1 MLLLLI
7 RKELLEHL
15 LSLRFALACI
25 LCLLVS
31 VSSSIVRIQDYGAA
45 VVANRNNVAM
55 HRIAVEEAQ
64 LWEVRNSGINV
75 DKPVNPL
82 QIFFQGLE
90 SGWATTVR
98 VFYHA
103 FPQYSADYEGNPVR
117 HLFPPVD
124 LFFFVGVIMSL
135 LALAF
140 SYDAV
145 SGEKEQNTLKL
156 LMSYSVPR
164 DQILL
169 AKWLG
174 GYVTLVAPL
183 LIALMSGL
191 LVLVLSP
198 NLDFD
203 AEDLFALLMV
213 FIVSLLYLA
222 ALYSLGILVSTRTR
236 QASTAI
242 TTLLMVWAVIVLVIP
257 NVAPYLA
264 AQLSPVRTAND
275 VTKEKLLIAIEERQ
289 KHDEET
295 EQWREDNPQVHWTRR
310 WQVWHTLKG
319 ESLLRQQ
326 EGERKINEQFHFQ
339 LQAQVNLG
347 QILSRVSPL
356 ASFTYAGTDLAG
368 TGIRDRSRF
377 RDLIPQYRRDM
388 TEFGAAAMADASLNQ
403 RWRQARLIDYPEFV
417 YEESDISDRINW
429 LDILLL
435 AVWSLVFYMA
445 AHLSFLRYDV
455 T

>member
-1 MLLLLI
+1 MLSLLI

-31 VSSSIVRIQDYGAA
+31 VSSSIVRIQDFGAA
-45 VVANRNNVAM
+45 VVANRNNLAM

-64 LWEVRNSGINV
+64 LWEVRNNGINV

-90 SGWATTVR
+90 SGWVTTVR

-103 FPQYSADYEGNPVR
+103 LPQYSADYEGNPVR
-117 HLFPPVD
+117 FLFPPVE

-156 LMSYSVPR
+156 LMSFSVPR
-164 DQILL
+164 DQVLL

-174 GYVTLVAPL
+174 GYVALVTPL
-183 LIALMSGL
+183 LLALLSGL

-198 NLDFD
+198 NLDLGD
-203 AEDLFALLMV
+203 EDLGALLM
-213 FIVSLLYLA
+213 ILLVSLLYLA
-222 ALYSLGILVSTRTR
+222 ALYSLGILVSTRTQ

-242 TTLLMVWAVIVLVIP
+242 TMLLMLWAVMVLVVP
-257 NVAPYLA
+257 NLAPYLA
-264 AQLSPVRTAND
+264 AQLSPVLSANQ
-275 VTKEKLLIAIEERQ
+275 VTKEKVQIAIKEREKQ
-289 KHDEET
+289 DADW
-295 EQWREDNPQVHWTRR
+295 EQWREDNADVHWTRR
-310 WQVWHTLKG
+310 WATWHEMKG

-326 EGERKINEQFHFQ
+326 DGERRVDEQFQ
-339 LQAQVNLG
+339 RRMEAQVELG
-347 QILSRVSPL
+347 QNLSRLSPL
-356 ASFTYAGTDLAG
+356 ASFAYAGTDLAA
-368 TGIRDRSRF
+368 TGIRNRSRF
-377 RDLIPQYRRDM
+377 REQIPRYRRDM
-388 TEFGAAAMADASLNQ
+388 TQFGTAAMAEASLNE

-417 YEESDISDRINW
+417 YEQPDVADRINW

-435 AVWSLVFYMA
+435 GVWSLVFYMA
-445 AHLSFLRYDV
+445 AYLSFLRYDV